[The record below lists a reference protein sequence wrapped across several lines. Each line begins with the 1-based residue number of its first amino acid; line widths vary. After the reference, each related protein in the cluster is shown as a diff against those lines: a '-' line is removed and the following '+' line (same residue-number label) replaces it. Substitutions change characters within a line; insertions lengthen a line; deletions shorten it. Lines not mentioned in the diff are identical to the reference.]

1 MKYLTFLILFLGLPL
16 LAFAQATTGA
26 VNTDTGF
33 VPLTNIPQL
42 TEIGGAFSLEAF
54 LNALYR
60 ISIGIAAVVA
70 VLQIMRAGIMYMGS
84 DSGFAEKKEA
94 KNLIALSIGGLILV
108 LSPVVVFSV
117 INPEILTL
125 KIGNIE
131 KLRSATST
139 ASVVSAEVAANTLSV
154 YTGPDRAGAKVRCE
168 TAGGTASFT
177 CTPKTGGTGRTVP
190 QNEPC
195 ASSEDDH
202 TVCRAPAGGISAS
215 CTTTYLQKSAASGG
229 ICDGNRGFVQIGST
243 CCGTLAQGAVCCGS
257 NDPRAVAVPTSV
269 SVTKYGY
276 IPLAGESEDL
286 GPTPGS
292 KAAFD
297 QYVALCTRAEKQIKN
312 DYGTKRRCSE
322 ADLAAFPGREGVK
335 PYLWCVTTAVSCIP
349 K

>member
-1 MKYLTFLILFLGLPL
+1 MKYLTFLILFLALPL

-108 LSPVVVFSV
+108 LSPVVVFSI

-139 ASVVSAEVAANTLSV
+139 PATPAVCSNENYNAFQPANVPTGGTCSDVLGDGWANVWAQERVCCEGLTAGQTCCARSSTYQPPPPNPEDSAASYSFVTRDTTPPACKLPTETRGFDNKEACKANLASVAAN
-154 YTGPDRAGAKVRCE
+154 AN
-168 TAGGTASFT
+168 
-177 CTPKTGGTGRTVP
+177 TVITK
-190 QNEPC
+190 N
-195 ASSEDDH
+195 
-202 TVCRAPAGGISAS
+202 
-215 CTTTYLQKSAASGG
+215 
-229 ICDGNRGFVQIGST
+229 CDNQF
-243 CCGTLAQGAVCCGS
+243 L
-257 NDPRAVAVPTSV
+257 NP
-269 SVTKYGY
+269 
-276 IPLAGESEDL
+276 
-286 GPTPGS
+286 PTPE
-292 KAAFD
+292 A
-297 QYVALCTRAEKQIKN
+297 RWNEIKN
-312 DYGTKRRCSE
+312 LPVCQTR
-322 ADLAAFPGREGVK
+322 
-335 PYLWCVTTAVSCIP
+335 
-349 K
+349 